1 MMHVQYR
8 LSAKASDQCK
18 FDVKAQHQCKI
29 SKKAYPSGKS
39 QGGGTS
45 KKDGT
50 LEAPPGH
57 ALLALLSHSP
67 ATSASASPS
76 TSAITRSTPISA
88 FRSRAAAAVAAAAA
102 AAAVAVAVVVVVVAV
117 AVIEPA
123 AAGAPVRAFIEC
135 SEEIN
140 VMQGG
145 QYERT
150 EQLYQLRLQQPVRCT
165 RLSAKHC
172 IYARGSSATYAM
184 FVDCNHMTD

>member
-1 MMHVQYR
+1 VE
-8 LSAKASDQCK
+8 
-18 FDVKAQHQCKI
+18 
-29 SKKAYPSGKS
+29 AYPSGKS

-102 AAAVAVAVVVVVVAV
+102 AVAVAVVVVVATV

-123 AAGAPVRAFIEC
+123 AAGAPVRAFTEC
-135 SEEIN
+135 SEVSS
-140 VMQGG
+140 VMQVG
-145 QYERT
+145 QCERT
-150 EQLYQLRLQQPVRCT
+150 EERVTSYQL
-165 RLSAKHC
+165 
-172 IYARGSSATYAM
+172 
-184 FVDCNHMTD
+184 